1 MSEWQS
7 GVVFPELQAAR
18 GPIGILGGTFDPVH
32 HGHLRIAL
40 EALENLA
47 LAEVRFIP
55 CRLPPHRRQPLAT
68 PEQRLTLLRLAVA
81 EQPGFVIDERELR
94 REGPSYMVDT
104 LASLRAELGATSL
117 CLLLGRDAFN
127 DLPGWHRWRNILEFT
142 HLIVLERPGAAPTPA
157 GELSQLLE
165 HCRLDHPGALWE
177 KSAGGILFQPVTQL
191 AISATRIRQLLA
203 QGHSPRYLLPEA
215 VWNCI
220 REHGL
225 YRSPLSSACKE

>member
-1 MSEWQS
+1 MSEWQPEIGRS
-7 GVVFPELQAAR
+7 GPSANPV
-18 GPIGILGGTFDPVH
+18 GILGGTFDPVH
-32 HGHLRIAL
+32 NGHLRIAL
-40 EALENLA
+40 EVLEALE

-55 CRLPPHRRQPLAT
+55 CRLPPHRGQPQAT
-68 PEQRLTLLRLAVA
+68 PAQRLKLLRLAVA
-81 EQPGFVIDERELR
+81 GQPGFVVDERELR

-104 LASLRAELGATSL
+104 LASLRAEVGNTPL

-127 DLPGWHRWRNILEFT
+127 DLPGWHCWRNILEFT

-157 GELSQLLE
+157 GELNQLIE
-165 HCRLDHPGALWE
+165 RCRLDHPGALRE
-177 KSAGGILFQPVTQL
+177 KAAGGILIQPVTQL

-215 VWNCI
+215 VWDAI

-225 YRSPLSSACKE
+225 YRLSVSSACKE